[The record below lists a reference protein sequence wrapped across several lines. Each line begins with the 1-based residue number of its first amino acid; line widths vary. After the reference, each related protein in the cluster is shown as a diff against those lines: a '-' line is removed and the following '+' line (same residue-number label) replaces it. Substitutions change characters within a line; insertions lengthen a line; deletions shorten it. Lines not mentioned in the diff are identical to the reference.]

1 MELSDGDETEY
12 IFETYRK
19 LVTETD
25 ANGNTIAYSYGKDGE
40 GVNESYSYDN
50 SGRLTGY
57 TNDSVREGYTYDAEG
72 ARRSKKTGNTTTYFI
87 NDYTGSI
94 SLTLAETDES
104 GSLTAS
110 YIRADELIGQVR
122 GGQISYYLF
131 DGHGDVRALVN
142 EEGSLIDTYSYTA
155 YGELTARTGDTEN
168 HYLYT
173 GEYYDGASG
182 LYYLR
187 ARYMN
192 PGTGS
197 FISMDSYTGSIYDP
211 ASLHRYTYVKDNP
224 VMYKDPSGYKPDSLT
239 GTSIALGIREVL
251 SHVVELNCIGILN
264 SIINATAATLMGG
277 TEDEVLKVL
286 FSGYILGAGMAG
298 LAYFVGA
305 VYALTYAQVMLA
317 EMAAGEAASFA
328 MMVVSAFDGDS
339 SSVVQYEIM
348 NMLYFM
354 SATLMYNGSLPK
366 NDMKPSKNG
375 WNCDVWNAGSQGGL
389 NPDLLEELSRS
400 GVKYNPDDIVAIIR
414 TADGKIVWLENG
426 TESAGL
432 NHIIA
437 EHADD
442 FLNRGITQEQIAD
455 YIMSAL
461 ENGKI
466 VGYQGRGMGRPIYE
480 FIYNGVTNKVAI
492 TIGNNGFIV
501 GANPK

>member
-1 MELSDGDETEY
+1 M
-12 IFETYRK
+12 
-19 LVTETD
+19 
-25 ANGNTIAYSYGKDGE
+25 
-40 GVNESYSYDN
+40 
-50 SGRLTGY
+50 
-57 TNDSVREGYTYDAEG
+57 
-72 ARRSKKTGNTTTYFI
+72 
-87 NDYTGSI
+87 
-94 SLTLAETDES
+94 
-104 GSLTAS
+104 
-110 YIRADELIGQVR
+110 
-122 GGQISYYLF
+122 
-131 DGHGDVRALVN
+131 RALVN
-142 EEGSLIDTYSYTA
+142 EEGSITDTYSYTA

-375 WNCDVWNAGSQGGL
+375 WNCDVWNAGSQGSS
-389 NPDLLEELSRS
+389 NDTI
-400 GVKYNPDDIVAIIR
+400 NDIINIMKHGNL
-414 TADGKIVWLENG
+414 TADGKSIITQLDDKTRVIFRMDVGENAHSIKMYG
-426 TESAGL
+426 YDNPV
-432 NHIIA
+432 NHINI
-437 EHADD
+437 EIQVKSSSGKYKPKWD
-442 FLNRGITQEQIAD
+442 FHIILDNLGNVIDSFITGIWTKQ
-455 YIMSAL
+455 
-461 ENGKI
+461 
-466 VGYQGRGMGRPIYE
+466 
-480 FIYNGVTNKVAI
+480 
-492 TIGNNGFIV
+492 
-501 GANPK
+501 